1 MIEPKDVSNLSLNNA
16 LADLDF
22 VARVR
27 DSVHHLLKRTVIIET
42 ETETELDQE
51 AEVDLEMAVSWRM

>member
-1 MIEPKDVSNLSLNNA
+1 MYLSENNE

-22 VARVR
+22 VAKGR
-27 DSVHHLLKRTVIIET
+27 DSVPHLPKRTVIIET
-42 ETETELDQE
+42 ETEIGIKTELARE